1 MPKPEKIKAV
11 ENIRKYLEE
20 SGSIFVT
27 DYSGL
32 NVADITVLRK
42 NLRENSVRFLVA
54 KNTLMRIAAK
64 DAGHDD
70 ITEYLEG
77 PTALAFGKDDP
88 ALLAKILYDS
98 YREKEKPVV
107 KAFVVENQLFPG
119 SEVVRLAELPS
130 REVLLAQLV
139 FSIESPLNSVVSSL
153 DGVFQEFLATL
164 EALEKSKE

>member
-20 SGSIFVT
+20 SDSIFVT

-64 DAGHDD
+64 DAGYDD

-77 PTALAFGKDDP
+77 PTALAFGKEDP
-88 ALLAKILYDS
+88 AILARILYDS
-98 YREKEKPVV
+98 YKEKEKPVV
-107 KAFVVENQLFPG
+107 KAFVVENQLFQG

-130 REVLLAQLV
+130 KEVLLAQLV
-139 FSIESPLNSVVSSL
+139 FSIESPMSSMVNSI
-153 DGVFQEFLATL
+153 DGVFQELLATL
-164 EALEKSKE
+164 EALRKSKE

>member
-20 SGSIFVT
+20 SDSIFVT

-42 NLRENSVRFLVA
+42 NLRENSVRYLVA

-64 DAGHDD
+64 DAGHDG

-77 PTALAFGKDDP
+77 PTALAFGKEDP

-98 YREKEKPVV
+98 YKEKEKPVV

-130 REVLLAQLV
+130 KEVLLAHLV
-139 FSIESPLNSVVSSL
+139 FSIESPLSSVVSSL
-153 DGVFQEFLATL
+153 DGVFQELLATL
-164 EALEKSKE
+164 EALAKSKE